1 MLKIATKG
9 GQIARI
15 TTFSK
20 VPTTTFSA
28 LSALAATRIFQSV
41 SFNATN
47 GRLQSFPI
55 LGFRSF
61 NDAPQMNQRKPR
73 RPITAPIVL
82 VRGLPWERH
91 TENDVRELF
100 QGLEVSNIKILTDAA
115 TNKPTG
121 YVFVEFPTIEETTKA
136 LRQTRN
142 ITVDDRNVFV
152 RTTTPEEREQ
162 AVADHAKPSLV
173 FAVRRIPYSTTET
186 EIRSLFDDIK
196 IQAITV
202 GNGVAY
208 VRVASKEDLENAM
221 KKTGAEFA
229 RKKIIVV
236 GASDFDF
243 RLAESKPPRVVRIRG
258 APNSSTE
265 EDFRQFFKDI
275 EISNVTFT
283 TREGISGR
291 QVPGDVF
298 VEFNNPEDV
307 EKALQ
312 FDRQNMGDRYLQI
325 FRSSYKE
332 RKQKLLQQEQQ
343 HQISSENPTSEFE
356 ESK

>member
-61 NDAPQMNQRKPR
+61 NDAPQMNRKPR

-100 QGLEVSNIKILTDAA
+100 QGLEVTNIKILNDPT
-115 TNKPTG
+115 TQKPTG
-121 YVFVEFPTIEETTKA
+121 YVFVEFPSIEETTKA

-152 RTTTPEEREQ
+152 RTTTPEERDQ

-173 FAVRRIPYSTTET
+173 FAVRRIPYSTTEP

-208 VRVASKEDLENAM
+208 VRVASKDDLESAM
-221 KKTGAEFA
+221 KKNGAEFA

-243 RLAESKPPRVVRIRG
+243 RLAESKPPRVIRIRG

-275 EISNVTFT
+275 DISTVTFT

-298 VEFNNPEDV
+298 VEFNAPEDV
-307 EKALQ
+307 DKALQ

-343 HQISSENPTSEFE
+343 HQISGNPSSEFA
-356 ESK
+356 ESQ

>member
-15 TTFSK
+15 SAFAK
-20 VPTTTFSA
+20 VPTTFSAVSA
-28 LSALAATRIFQSV
+28 LSATRIFQSV
-41 SFNATN
+41 SVNAPN
-47 GRLQSFPI
+47 GRFQSFPL

-61 NDAPQMNQRKPR
+61 NDEAPQMTRKPR

-100 QGLEVSNIKILTDAA
+100 QGLEISNIKILTDP
-115 TNKPTG
+115 TTQKPTG
-121 YVFVEFPTIEETTKA
+121 YVFVEFPSIEETQRA
-136 LRQTRN
+136 LRQSRN
-142 ITVDDRNVFV
+142 VTVDDRSVFV
-152 RTTTPEEREQ
+152 RTTTTEERDQ

-173 FAVRRIPYSTTET
+173 FAVRRIPYSATEP

-202 GNGVAY
+202 GNGVAFI
-208 VRVASKEDLENAM
+208 RVASKEDLDNAL
-221 KKTGAEFA
+221 KKSGAEFA

-243 RLAESKPPRVVRIRG
+243 RLAESKPPRLVRIRG

-265 EDFRQFFKDI
+265 EDFRQFFKDLDI
-275 EISNVTFT
+275 YNVTFT

-298 VEFNNPEDV
+298 VEFNSPEDV
-307 EKALQ
+307 NKALQ
-312 FDRQNMGDRYLQI
+312 LDRQNMGDRYLQI

-343 HQISSENPTSEFE
+343 QQMSGQNTSSDFP
-356 ESK
+356 ESPQ

>member
-9 GQIARI
+9 GQVARI

-61 NDAPQMNQRKPR
+61 NDAPQMNRKPR
-73 RPITAPIVL
+73 RQITAPIVL

-100 QGLEVSNIKILTDAA
+100 QGLEIANIKILTDAA
-115 TNKPTG
+115 TQKPTG
-121 YVFVEFPTIEETTKA
+121 YVFVEFSSIDETTKA

-152 RTTTPEEREQ
+152 RTTTAEEREQ

-173 FAVRRIPYSTTET
+173 FAVRRIPYSTTEP
-186 EIRSLFDDIK
+186 EIRSLFEDIK

-243 RLAESKPPRVVRIRG
+243 RLAESKPPRVIRIRG

-275 EISNVTFT
+275 DISNVTFT

-343 HQISSENPTSEFE
+343 QQQMPESSPEFE
-356 ESK
+356 EPK